1 MPASLLHREDGVRGP
16 GCAGLEGRL
25 NLRSIVAVMPV
36 ALWERITWSHQKGI
50 LDALRVGV
58 GVEVGLKRVRT
69 EQPHSTWNS
78 RIAKGKKIT
87 CSFLW
92 EEEGPK

>member
-36 ALWERITWSHQKGI
+36 ALWVRITWSHQKGI
-50 LDALRVGV
+50 LDALRVRG
-58 GVEVGLKRVRT
+58 GGGGGIKKSEDRAASLDM
-69 EQPHSTWNS
+69 EQPH
-78 RIAKGKKIT
+78 
-87 CSFLW
+87 C
-92 EEEGPK
+92 